1 MSTELYIWK
10 WLSTIILAVLLWRP
24 VKKFIL
30 AQRIN
35 KAERKE
41 KRQLTDEE
49 KNILEKKTIPMTAF
63 IVVTFALLFNNIL
76 FAKFYLSK

>member
-10 WLSTIILAVLLWRP
+10 WVSTIILALLLWRP

-30 AQRIN
+30 GQRIN

-41 KRQLTDEE
+41 KRQLTEE
-49 KNILEKKTIPMTAF
+49 ERALVEKKTIPMTAF
-63 IVVTFALLFNNIL
+63 IVITFALLFNNIL
-76 FAKFYLSK
+76 FAQFYLSK

>member
-1 MSTELYIWK
+1 LSTELYIWK
-10 WLSTIILAVLLWRP
+10 WVSTIILALLLWRP

-30 AQRIN
+30 SQKIN

-41 KRQLTDEE
+41 KRQLTEE
-49 KNILEKKTIPMTAF
+49 ERALIEKKSIPWTAF

-76 FAKFYLSK
+76 FAQFYISK